1 MVRVPA
7 DDEAE
12 LDPALAPFLGMLAR
26 DIAARPDA
34 LVPLTPALAARMA
47 AATEGMERDA
57 DAAIEGD
64 VDL

>member
-1 MVRVPA
+1 
-7 DDEAE
+7 